1 MNRRADLLGAA
12 VAVGL
17 TAAASTEV
25 VTVQNVRKNTLA
37 PCSRMLRTL
46 ILQTVRQKDVGVG
59 RARL

>member
-1 MNRRADLLGAA
+1 MNRRADLLGVA

-37 PCSRMLRTL
+37 PLQPDVTYTGIANGSPERRRSR
-46 ILQTVRQKDVGVG
+46 
-59 RARL
+59 